1 MRLSR
6 IALFAWMLCAF
17 VAMAAEDTLVVQGN
31 GRTLRAAVNDA
42 LTAAVEQ
49 RYGIQVSA
57 SQHSQLENS
66 VSSINAT
73 TEGLQECT
81 EFNDVVFADNQKSS
95 TGKVSGYRILNSF
108 QEADGRFSVE
118 LEVSFPGRYIVG
130 EDPDLRRRMA
140 VGNFIMKSESV
151 SLFGSRVETAPW
163 AEMFSNSLNIQLT
176 QSRKFTM
183 LDRKFTAAVR
193 DELQRL
199 SSVNASP
206 ADASRLC
213 QQLGTDYL
221 VLGTIM
227 FCDVAPL
234 PVNPYTGQALPTASS
249 PYLDVAYR
257 VILAPTGQIKWA
269 DDIKIAANEI
279 PFTTLADFFAQSAE
293 LAATRVADSITAAIL
308 PFEIVKVYD
317 DGRVIIGEGGRSLQQ
332 GEVLNAYKL
341 GEEVCDTRT
350 GEVIDTL
357 EEPLGMVLV
366 ERVTEKL
373 SYGRILEGDPAKI
386 TVGTRLRRDPGYILE
401 NSNQTTP
408 TAPTNVKQTP
418 AGGIVVPF

>member
-6 IALFAWMLCAF
+6 IALFALMLCAF
-17 VAMAAEDTLVVQGN
+17 VALAAEDAPVVQ
-31 GRTLRAAVNDA
+31 
-42 LTAAVEQ
+42 E
-49 RYGIQVSA
+49 
-57 SQHSQLENS
+57 
-66 VSSINAT
+66 
-73 TEGLQECT
+73 
-81 EFNDVVFADNQKSS
+81 
-95 TGKVSGYRILNSF
+95 
-108 QEADGRFSVE
+108 DGHMPRQ
-118 LEVSFPGRYIVG
+118 
-130 EDPDLRRRMA
+130 RMA
-140 VGNFIMKSESV
+140 VGGFIMKADAV
-151 SLFGSRVETAPW
+151 SLYGSKVETAPW
-163 AEMFSNSLNIQLT
+163 AEMFANALNIQLT

-193 DELQRL
+193 DELRRL
-199 SSVNASP
+199 SGENASP

-227 FCDVAPL
+227 FCDVASL
-234 PVNPYTGQALPTASS
+234 PVNPYTGQVLPTASS
-249 PYLDVAYR
+249 PFLDVTYR
-257 VILAPTGQIKWA
+257 VILAPTGQIQWA

-279 PFTTLADFFAQSAE
+279 PFTTLADYFAQSAE

-308 PFEIVKVYD
+308 PFEIVKTYG
-317 DGRVIIGEGGRSLQQ
+317 DGRVVIGEGGRSLQA
-332 GEVLNAYKL
+332 GEVLNVYKL
-341 GEEVCDTRT
+341 GEEVRDTRT

-373 SYGRILEGDPAKI
+373 SYGRILEGDPARI
-386 TVGTRLRRDPGYILE
+386 SVGARLRRDPGYVLE
-401 NSNQTTP
+401 NPVPAVP

>member
-6 IALFAWMLCAF
+6 IALFALMLCSF
-17 VAMAAEDTLVVQGN
+17 VALAADEAPVVQGN
-31 GRTLRAAVNDA
+31 CGAP
-42 LTAAVEQ
+42 
-49 RYGIQVSA
+49 S
-57 SQHSQLENS
+57 
-66 VSSINAT
+66 
-73 TEGLQECT
+73 
-81 EFNDVVFADNQKSS
+81 
-95 TGKVSGYRILNSF
+95 
-108 QEADGRFSVE
+108 
-118 LEVSFPGRYIVG
+118 
-130 EDPDLRRRMA
+130 DLRRRMA
-140 VGNFIMKSESV
+140 VGGFIMKAESI
-151 SLFGSRVETAPW
+151 SLFGSKIETAPW

-193 DELQRL
+193 DELRRL
-199 SSVNASP
+199 SGENASP
-206 ADASRLC
+206 ADATRLC

-234 PVNPYTGQALPTASS
+234 PMNPYTGQTLPTASS
-249 PYLDVAYR
+249 PFLDVAYR
-257 VILAPTGQIKWA
+257 VILAPTGQIQWA

-279 PFTTLADFFAQSAE
+279 PFTSLAEFFAQSAE

-308 PFEIVKVYD
+308 PFEIVKAYP

-332 GEVLNAYKL
+332 GEVLNAYAL
-341 GEEVCDTRT
+341 GEEVRDTRT

-386 TVGTRLRRDPGYILE
+386 TIGTRLRRDPGYVLE
-401 NSNQTTP
+401 NSYGTTP

>member
-6 IALFAWMLCAF
+6 IALFALLLCAF
-17 VAMAAEDTLVVQGN
+17 VATAADDTLVVRGN

-49 RYGIQVSA
+49 RYGIEVSA
-57 SQHSQLENS
+57 SQHSRLES
-66 VSSINAT
+66 SDKGVST
-73 TEGLQECT
+73 TADGLQECS
-81 EFNDVVFADNQKSS
+81 EFNDVVFAKNQKSS
-95 TGKVSGYRILNSF
+95 EGKVNGYRILDSS
-108 QEADGRFSVE
+108 QGEDGRFSVE
-118 LEVSFPGRYIVG
+118 LEVSFPGRYVVG
-130 EDPDLRRRMA
+130 EDPDLRQRMA
-140 VGNFIMKSESV
+140 VGGFVMKADSV
-151 SLFGSRVETAPW
+151 SLYGSRVETAPW
-163 AEMFSNSLNIQLT
+163 AEMFANALNIQLT

-193 DELQRL
+193 DELRRL
-199 SSVNASP
+199 SGENASP

-249 PYLDVAYR
+249 PFLDVTYR

-269 DDIKIAANEI
+269 DDIKVAANEI
-279 PFTTLADFFAQSAE
+279 PFTTLADYFAQSAE

-308 PFEIVKVYD
+308 PFEIVKTYG
-317 DGRVIIGEGGRSLQQ
+317 DGRVVIGEGGRSLQS
-332 GEVLNAYKL
+332 GEVLNVYKL
-341 GEEVCDTRT
+341 GEEVRDTRT

-373 SYGRILEGDPAKI
+373 SYGRILEGDPARI
-386 TVGTRLRRDPGYILE
+386 PVGARLRRDPGYVLE
-401 NSNQTTP
+401 NP
-408 TAPTNVKQTP
+408 APAVPAAPTNVKQTP

>member
-17 VAMAAEDTLVVQGN
+17 VALAAEEAPVAQGN
-31 GRTLRAAVNDA
+31 DGT
-42 LTAAVEQ
+42 
-49 RYGIQVSA
+49 
-57 SQHSQLENS
+57 
-66 VSSINAT
+66 SS
-73 TEGLQECT
+73 EG
-81 EFNDVVFADNQKSS
+81 
-95 TGKVSGYRILNSF
+95 
-108 QEADGRFSVE
+108 
-118 LEVSFPGRYIVG
+118 
-130 EDPDLRRRMA
+130 RRRMA
-140 VGNFIMKSESV
+140 VGDFIMKAESV

-199 SSVNASP
+199 SSANASP

-341 GEEVCDTRT
+341 GEEVRDTRT

-373 SYGRILEGDPAKI
+373 SYGRILSGDPAKI